1 MHVIIRKLTGSQYE
15 NVVIPISK
23 ANTILELRK
32 LIYNKLKIPPKQQM
46 LLFMGKELVNEHLI
60 TDYGIQNGYTIQ
72 MVVRQSNKNEELSKS
87 LDKSD
92 NVASNTENKLSEGND
107 EEITSSDYY
116 KIGDNVD
123 VQLADNGAWY
133 EAEIIGIK
141 RKCIEKEDAN
151 KDNLMFTVKN
161 APHVIEFETEVK
173 FDDIRPRSF
182 YVYKYSELKK
192 DMVVLANYNIE
203 QPDALGV
210 WYDFIIED
218 ISRTRIK
225 GVILLGRDKAPVKDC
240 CIRLKN
246 DVMRIEKPVPI
257 VDHNKEQVTY
267 VPRKYP
273 ANCEKCHDVEGSKC
287 RECGCRICAGKENW
301 ASIIL
306 CDECNF
312 GYHLSCLDPPLDSVP
327 DEEYWYCPDCKI
339 DDSEIVKPGEKLKE
353 SKKKEKMP
361 CKQNKSG
368 RDWGRGMACVGRS
381 KECTIVP
388 KNHFGPIPGVEVG
401 TRWRYRFQAAEAGV
415 HRPQVAGIHGRDGDG
430 AYSICL
436 SGGYEDDVDNGEEFL
451 YTGAGGRDLSGNKR
465 SNDQSSDQELTR
477 TNKALALNCN
487 VPLNKDGAEATDW
500 QKGKPVRVLRNWK
513 LSKHSKYA
521 PQEGIRYDG
530 IYKVVKYYKEKGL
543 SGFYV
548 WRYLF
553 RRDDPAPA
561 PWEEGG
567 QEYPPNYHEALAVE
581 QEVKQKKDTKS
592 AKNKATK
599 EKTESPKKPQQD
611 AKRKANT
618 LDDFLKGNS
627 PKKAKIVE
635 YKIPPEIEELISSDE
650 DNVKLWNECKDTAKN
665 GKSSFLQKV
674 EQTFMCVCCQEVVHL
689 PVTTECKHNICK
701 ACFKRSFSC
710 QIYNC
715 PHCRYDLGENYRLVV
730 NEKLGQALKM
740 LFPGYDAGR

>member
-567 QEYPPNYHEALAVE
+567 QEFDVIEALAVE